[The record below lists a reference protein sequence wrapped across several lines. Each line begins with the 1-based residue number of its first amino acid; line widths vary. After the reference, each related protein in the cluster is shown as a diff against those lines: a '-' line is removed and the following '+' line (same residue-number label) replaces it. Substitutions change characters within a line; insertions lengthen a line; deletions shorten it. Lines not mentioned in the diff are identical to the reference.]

1 MRTEYRYGER
11 TRDLRAQ
18 RGWTQEHLAEVA
30 GIDVRTV
37 QRLERDR
44 TAGAEAVLAVAVAFG
59 VEVKEQVET
68 ALDRQRIKSED
79 QRLWLGVP
87 GAPAPD
93 QVRRERVRKEVATPG
108 PGHGQASEIPAA
120 AGGENQPLAPV
131 EGTVEQHWRAAVR

>member
-108 PGHGQASEIPAA
+108 PGHGQAREIPAA

-131 EGTVEQHWRAAVR
+131 EGTVDSTGVQP

>member
-1 MRTEYRYGER
+1 MRTEYRHGER

-18 RGWTQEHLAEVA
+18 RGWTQEHFAEVA
-30 GIDVRTV
+30 RIDVRTV

-79 QRLWLGVP
+79 QRL
-87 GAPAPD
+87 
-93 QVRRERVRKEVATPG
+93 
-108 PGHGQASEIPAA
+108 
-120 AGGENQPLAPV
+120 
-131 EGTVEQHWRAAVR
+131 

>member
-11 TRDLRAQ
+11 TRDLRGQ

-79 QRLWLGVP
+79 QRL
-87 GAPAPD
+87 
-93 QVRRERVRKEVATPG
+93 
-108 PGHGQASEIPAA
+108 
-120 AGGENQPLAPV
+120 
-131 EGTVEQHWRAAVR
+131 

>member
-18 RGWTQEHLAEVA
+18 RGWTQEHFAEVA
-30 GIDVRTV
+30 RIDVRTV

-131 EGTVEQHWRAAVR
+131 EGTVDSTGVQP

>member
-79 QRLWLGVP
+79 QRL
-87 GAPAPD
+87 
-93 QVRRERVRKEVATPG
+93 
-108 PGHGQASEIPAA
+108 
-120 AGGENQPLAPV
+120 
-131 EGTVEQHWRAAVR
+131 